1 MNPKENQWDQW
12 MNNPVFQN
20 LDPLKQELM
29 RTAFERTRGKT
40 GRNLA
45 PVMMSLITQ
54 ANQKGIRFSEED
66 MTLILQFLKEG
77 KSQEEQA
84 RIDQMVAF
92 VNAAWKK
99 RM

>member
-1 MNPKENQWDQW
+1 MNPKDSQWAEW
-12 MNNPVFQN
+12 MKNPAIRN
-20 LDPLKQELM
+20 LDPLKQELI
-29 RTAFERTRGKT
+29 RTAFDRTQGKT

-54 ANQKGIRFSEED
+54 ANQKGIRFSEDE

-77 KSQEEQA
+77 KSKEEQA

-99 RM
+99 RN

>member
-1 MNPKENQWDQW
+1 MTPKENQWDQW

-54 ANQKGIRFSEED
+54 ANQKGIRFSEEE
-66 MTLILQFLKEG
+66 MTLILQFLKEV
-77 KSQEEQA
+77 KSHEEQA

>member
-54 ANQKGIRFSEED
+54 ANQKGIRFSEEE

-77 KSQEEQA
+77 KRQEEQA

>member
-1 MNPKENQWDQW
+1 MNPKENQSDHWQ
-12 MNNPVFQN
+12 NNPVFQK
-20 LDPLKQELM
+20 LVPLKQELM

-54 ANQKGIRFSEED
+54 ANQKGIRFSEEE

>member
-1 MNPKENQWDQW
+1 
-12 MNNPVFQN
+12 
-20 LDPLKQELM
+20 M

-40 GRNLA
+40 GRKLA
-45 PVMMSLITQ
+45 PVMMTLITQ
-54 ANQKGIRFSEED
+54 ANQKGIRFSEEE

>member
-1 MNPKENQWDQW
+1 
-12 MNNPVFQN
+12 MNNPVLQN
-20 LDPLKQELM
+20 LYPLKQELI

-54 ANQKGIRFSEED
+54 ANQKGIRFSEEE

>member
-1 MNPKENQWDQW
+1 MGPM

-54 ANQKGIRFSEED
+54 ANQKGIRFSEEE
-66 MTLILQFLKEG
+66 MTLILQFLKGRE
-77 KSQEEQA
+77 KSGRTSQNRSDGCLCQCSLEKTDVKQNQ
-84 RIDQMVAF
+84 I
-92 VNAAWKK
+92 
-99 RM
+99 

>member
-1 MNPKENQWDQW
+1 
-12 MNNPVFQN
+12 
-20 LDPLKQELM
+20 M

-54 ANQKGIRFSEED
+54 VNQKGIRFSEEE

>member
-1 MNPKENQWDQW
+1 
-12 MNNPVFQN
+12 
-20 LDPLKQELM
+20 
-29 RTAFERTRGKT
+29 
-40 GRNLA
+40 
-45 PVMMSLITQ
+45 
-54 ANQKGIRFSEED
+54 

>member
-1 MNPKENQWDQW
+1 

-54 ANQKGIRFSEED
+54 ANQKGIRFSEEE

>member
-1 MNPKENQWDQW
+1 M
-12 MNNPVFQN
+12 
-20 LDPLKQELM
+20 KQELI
-29 RTAFERTRGKT
+29 RTAFERTQGKT

-45 PVMMSLITQ
+45 PVMMTLITQ
-54 ANQKGIRFSEED
+54 ANQKGIRFSEEE

-77 KSQEEQA
+77 KSNEEQA

-99 RM
+99 RN

>member
-1 MNPKENQWDQW
+1 
-12 MNNPVFQN
+12 
-20 LDPLKQELM
+20 M

-40 GRNLA
+40 GRSLA

-54 ANQKGIRFSEED
+54 ANQKGIRFSEQE
-66 MTLILQFLKEG
+66 MTLILQLLKEG

-92 VNAAWKK
+92 VNAAWKNQ
-99 RM
+99 R

>member
-1 MNPKENQWDQW
+1 
-12 MNNPVFQN
+12 
-20 LDPLKQELM
+20 M

-40 GRNLA
+40 GRNRA

-54 ANQKGIRFSEED
+54 ANQKGIRFSEEE

>member
-54 ANQKGIRFSEED
+54 ANQKGIRFSEEE

-77 KSQEEQA
+77 KSQEAQA